1 MTKKPLSQ
9 REVRTL
15 GAAAECILPPG
26 GPFPYGHA
34 DIDYVAW
41 VNDFLA
47 TVPRQA
53 NVAIHAILW
62 FLEYG
67 AWIFAGAPGRFS
79 RLALPRRERALDRL
93 RHSRVYVLRG
103 MFILLSSILL
113 IPFYNDRRV
122 MDAIGYGGYKA
133 DANKLGEA
141 AS

>member
-9 REVRTL
+9 REIRTL

-26 GPFPYGHA
+26 GPFLYGHA

-47 TVPRQA
+47 IVPRQV
-53 NVAIHAILW
+53 NWAIHVILW
-62 FLEYG
+62 FLEY
-67 AWIFAGAPGRFS
+67 AGWLFVGVPKRFS
-79 RLALPRRERALDRL
+79 RLAVSRREQVFERMR
-93 RHSRVYVLRG
+93 RSNIYVVRG
-103 MFILLSSILL
+103 MLILLSSILL

-122 MDAIGYGGYKA
+122 MDAIGYGGYKEG
-133 DANKLGEA
+133 ANKLNGA